1 MNSQSKGRNS
11 SEGRKRRGLS
21 LSYDVLNEIV
31 AGIEVYACI
40 PIGKAGSSG
49 LNRGFH
55 AEFLRNTAA
64 FSHAF
69 EWQWC
74 ESAIIAEAPSACRD
88 LRYPQKAFIFLIMS
102 FSTQA
107 LAVIAL
113 LLSTSLL
120 LAGLLLRASAK

>member
-1 MNSQSKGRNS
+1 MP
-11 SEGRKRRGLS
+11 RGNRGPATAPSLS
-21 LSYDVLNEIV
+21 LSCDVFDEIV
-31 AGIEVYACI
+31 AGIDVYACI

-49 LNRGFH
+49 FNRGFH
-55 AEFLRNTAA
+55 AEFLRDTAA

-69 EWQWC
+69 EWQPC
-74 ESAIIAEAPSACRD
+74 ESAIIAEALCACRD
-88 LRYPQKAFIFLIMS
+88 LRFPQKAFIFPAMS